1 MVKRGQICCIG
12 SGAYI
17 KAKYAKY
24 FEVEIQ
30 FKSGNDEQDENE
42 QSSLS
47 LSQIEHKV
55 LLNHAEGNMTRD
67 ECLDFLR

>member
-30 FKSGNDEQDENE
+30 FKQGNEEQDENI
-42 QSSLS
+42 QSALS
-47 LSQIEHKV
+47 LSQIEHMVPSNNK
-55 LLNHAEGNMTRD
+55 EGNMTQD